1 MSSPKPA
8 KLLVGLLSAD
18 PALFD
23 AAGRALEPDYGPVDF
38 RSEVFQWDMTHY
50 YEEEMGK
57 HLLRQFMSFGR
68 LISPAALADLKR
80 HTNRLEQS
88 FARPP
93 TAEGA
98 RRLNIDP
105 GYLDATKLVLASTK
119 DQAHRIYLSQ
129 GIYAEVTLRYHHGA
143 FHPFAY
149 TYPDYC
155 WPQTQ
160 AFLKRLRQ
168 RYLEQLRQHRAPP
181 GQEGPGEETSGDRIA
196 CAGRGVRG

>member
-18 PALFD
+18 PALFY
-23 AAGRALEPDYGPVDF
+23 AAEQALEPAYGPVDF
-38 RSEVFQWDMTHY
+38 RSEVFRWDMTRY
-50 YEEEMGK
+50 YEEEMGA
-57 HLLRQFMSFGR
+57 HLLRQFMSFER
-68 LISPAALADLKR
+68 LIPPAALADLKQ

-143 FHPFAY
+143 FHAFDY

-155 WPQTQ
+155 WPQTL

-168 RYLEQLRQHRAPP
+168 RYLEQLRQHGAPP
-181 GQEGPGEETSGDRIA
+181 GPESPG
-196 CAGRGVRG
+196 

>member
-1 MSSPKPA
+1 MSPKPA

-23 AAGRALEPDYGPVDF
+23 AAEQALRPASGPVDF
-38 RSEVFQWDMTHY
+38 RSAVFRWDTTRY
-50 YEEEMGK
+50 YEREMGA
-57 HLLRQFMSFGR
+57 HLLRQFMSFER
-68 LISPAALADLKR
+68 LISPAALAHLKQ

-93 TAEGA
+93 TTEGA

-168 RYLEQLRQHRAPP
+168 RYLEQLRQHRAQP
-181 GQEGPGEETSGDRIA
+181 GPGSPE
-196 CAGRGVRG
+196 